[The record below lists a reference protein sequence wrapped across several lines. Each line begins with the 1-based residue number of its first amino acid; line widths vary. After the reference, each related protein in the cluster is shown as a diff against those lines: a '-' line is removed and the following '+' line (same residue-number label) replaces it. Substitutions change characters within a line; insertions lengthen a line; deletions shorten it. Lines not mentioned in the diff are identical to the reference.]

1 MQSVNSVDGGR
12 KRSRSLQRLLAG
24 LVALAPLVLV
34 TTSASAQTGISL
46 QAGVFEPWTGQDGYE
61 IGGSVLTRIGG
72 EGRFR
77 LGGEF
82 MYREFETEY
91 FNVSDIE
98 TQSFRLA
105 FVAHYLLIPDGIFH
119 PYVGGK
125 VNIAVNVIDGDAVE
139 AARPQL
145 DVIDVGTGAGVA
157 GTAGLELQLGD
168 HFAIYTEVNASA
180 DVQLTDEDGSL
191 DAENIGGV
199 SGVGGVRVLF

>member
-1 MQSVNSVDGGR
+1 MKPVDPVDRGR
-12 KRSRSLQRLLAG
+12 KRPRSLKPLMTFAAVLIVGMLGATP
-24 LVALAPLVLV
+24 AL
-34 TTSASAQTGISL
+34 AQTGISL

-91 FNVSDIE
+91 FNVSDID

-119 PYVGGK
+119 PYIGGK